1 MTDVPNLKSL
11 VRCPLFINR
20 NQVVFMSLRD
30 RFNQFT
36 GRSRFV
42 VCRIFLHLA
51 GDEVAPLLGILNQ
64 AGRKAFQ
71 SEGDLQVLGEGLVEI
86 CQSLLQYQTYWR
98 SAANEGDAIF
108 DEGEAGDYVNEL
120 FTDSAQRYLSAP
132 ELESDT
138 GTTIDPLTL
147 PVTQN
152 LIVMITIAAEG
163 EVPELETD
171 LADLR
176 AMATG
181 LKAIINLH
189 YQERL
194 RAIQVHFSPSRL
206 GDELNSDHLLEFFP
220 ELIPL

>member
-1 MTDVPNLKSL
+1 
-11 VRCPLFINR
+11 
-20 NQVVFMSLRD
+20 MSSWRD
-30 RFNQFT
+30 RFDQFT
-36 GRSRFV
+36 GRSRFM
-42 VCRIFLHLA
+42 VCRVFIHLA
-51 GDEVAPLLGILNQ
+51 GNEVAPLLGVLNE
-64 AGRKAFQ
+64 AGRAAIQ
-71 SEGDLQVLGEGLVEI
+71 SEGDLQTLGEGLVEV

-98 SAANEGDAIF
+98 SAANEGDVVR

-132 ELESDT
+132 ELET
-138 GTTIDPLTL
+138 GTETSTDPLTL

-176 AMATG
+176 ALQAG
-181 LKAIINLH
+181 LKAIINLQ

-194 RAIQVHFSPSRL
+194 RAIQIHFSPSRL
-206 GDELNSDHLLEFFP
+206 GDELNSDQLLEFYP